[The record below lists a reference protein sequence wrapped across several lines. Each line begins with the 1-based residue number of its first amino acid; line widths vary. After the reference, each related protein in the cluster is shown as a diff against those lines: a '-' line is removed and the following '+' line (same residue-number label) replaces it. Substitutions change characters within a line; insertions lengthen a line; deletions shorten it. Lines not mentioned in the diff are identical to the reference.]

1 MFMVPLYHVDV
12 YSQITDL
19 HHYRQSVRHQAM
31 KPHKRKKWTKTSV
44 TKLRKRL
51 GLTQAEFA
59 EALGINRQQTVSE
72 WEIGKFDTIRPAHQ
86 RLLDMLAERT
96 RR

>member
-1 MFMVPLYHVDV
+1 MHKLP
-12 YSQITDL
+12 
-19 HHYRQSVRHQAM
+19 
-31 KPHKRKKWTKTSV
+31 KRKKWTKTSIR
-44 TKLRKRL
+44 KLRERL
-51 GLTQAEFA
+51 GLTQVEFA

-86 RLLDMLAERT
+86 RLLDMLAERS